1 MIRLRKSQERGHFDH
16 GWLDTYHT
24 FSFGAYRDPRHMGFR
39 SLRVINDDRIDP
51 GMGFGAHGHSN
62 MEIVTYVLSGALQHK
77 DSMGNGGVLRRGDVQ
92 RMTAGRGIMHSEFN
106 ASSAEPVHLLQIWVE
121 PAEANTDPSYEQ
133 RHYADEEKRGRL
145 KTLVSGAG
153 VDGTMPFG
161 QDATISAALLNPG
174 EQVRHALRAGR
185 GAWVHAVAG
194 ELRVNGHVLTPGDA
208 AAVEDEAEILIEGSA
223 PDSEVLVFDLA

>member
-39 SLRVINDDRIDP
+39 ALRVINDDRIDP

-121 PAEANTDPSYEQ
+121 PAEANTEPSYEQ
-133 RHYADEEKRGRL
+133 RHYSDEEKRGHL

-153 VDGTMPFG
+153 ADGAMPFG

-174 EQVRHALRAGR
+174 EQVRHTLRAGR

-194 ELRVNGHVLTPGDA
+194 ELRVNGHALSPGDA
-208 AAVEDEAEILIEGSA
+208 AAVEDELEIIIEGGT
-223 PDSEVLVFDLA
+223 PNSEVLVFDLA